1 MDETLYD
8 EVGGEA
14 FFVRL
19 VDAFYESVEADE
31 ILRPMYPA
39 DLTDAK
45 RHLVLFLVQYW
56 GGPSTYMQERGH
68 PRLRMRH
75 EPFAITKRARDAWLV
90 AMTTALASEREHL
103 TDRQFDEMTAYFEMA
118 AHQLRNV

>member
-1 MDETLYD
+1 M
-8 EVGGEA
+8 GGEA